1 MDVEKIVT
9 GYARDSDGIVVIY
22 RHYLYWIASLFC
34 RRESANNGFYMIL
47 INKRASIVFE
57 KTTEARSISYG

>member
-1 MDVEKIVT
+1 MIMIP
-9 GYARDSDGIVVIY
+9 SLSY
-22 RHYLYWIASLFC
+22 RGK
-34 RRESANNGFYMIL
+34 SANNGFYMIL

>member
-1 MDVEKIVT
+1 MLRIVT
-9 GYARDSDGIVVIY
+9 VSLSYTVTI
-22 RHYLYWIASLFC
+22 LYWIASLFC